1 MLMRIDKFKELN
13 IPLCKLSPGTVLI
26 SPEGP
31 RYMKCITANGEWV
44 WIDCYGL
51 ATSASMDNMRME
63 MTIQASSFP
72 RLWEII
78 F

>member
-31 RYMKCITANGEWV
+31 RYMKCITTDGE
-44 WIDCYGL
+44 
-51 ATSASMDNMRME
+51 
-63 MTIQASSFP
+63 
-72 RLWEII
+72 
-78 F
+78 